1 MKISASKLIANRV
14 NAQKS
19 TGPRSVEG
27 KLASSI
33 NARRHGLAA
42 SPPNKLATDPRL
54 ESLAKEAR
62 AIGFSLEEARQL
74 ALTLLAA
81 RSVID
86 AKHAAYDPEPESEP
100 APRKDPVA
108 TFGQEMVDEALELGI
123 TMDELWDYAN
133 PPEPTLAELGLHE
146 PDPVAE
152 RIDEHRRLMRYEQR
166 AVNQIRK
173 AASIKKKQNEPNR
186 AVGRHFSLTHDK
198 GFYRNFECRCMM
210 MRSELSKTLFV
221 KTNGRKY

>member
-14 NAQKS
+14 NALKS
-19 TGPRSVEG
+19 TGPRSAEG

-42 SPPNKLATDPRL
+42 SPTRELATDLRL
-54 ESLAKEAR
+54 DSLAGEAR
-62 AIGFSLEEARQL
+62 ALGYSLEDARQL

-86 AKHAAYDPEPESEP
+86 AKHAAYAPEPEPESV
-100 APRKDPVA
+100 PRKDPVA
-108 TFGQEMVDEALELGI
+108 TFGQEMVDEALETGI

-133 PPEPTLAELGLHE
+133 PPEPTLAELGLPE
-146 PDPVAE
+146 PDSVAE
-152 RIDEHRRLMRYEQR
+152 RIDGRRRLMRYEQR

-173 AASIKKKQNEPNR
+173 AARIKK
-186 AVGRHFSLTHDK
+186 
-198 GFYRNFECRCMM
+198 
-210 MRSELSKTLFV
+210 
-221 KTNGRKY
+221 

>member
-14 NAQKS
+14 NALKS
-19 TGPRSVEG
+19 TGPRSAEG

-42 SPPNKLATDPRL
+42 SHTDELATDPRL
-54 ESLAKEAR
+54 GCLAKEAR
-62 AIGFSLEEARQL
+62 ALGFSLEDARQL
-74 ALTLLAA
+74 AVTLLAA

-86 AKHAAYDPEPESEP
+86 AKHAAYAPEPEPEP

-108 TFGQEMVDEALELGI
+108 TFEQEMVDEALETGI
-123 TMDELWDYAN
+123 TMEELWDYAN
-133 PPEPTLAELGLHE
+133 PPEPTLAELGLPE

-152 RIDEHRRLMRYEQR
+152 RIDEHRRLIRYEQR

-173 AASIKKKQNEPNR
+173 AARIKK
-186 AVGRHFSLTHDK
+186 
-198 GFYRNFECRCMM
+198 
-210 MRSELSKTLFV
+210 
-221 KTNGRKY
+221 

>member
-14 NAQKS
+14 NALKS
-19 TGPRSVEG
+19 TGPQSVEG

-42 SPPNKLATDPRL
+42 SHTNELATDPRL
-54 ESLAKEAR
+54 DSLAGEAR
-62 AIGFSLEEARQL
+62 ALGYSPEEARQL

-86 AKHAAYDPEPESEP
+86 AKHAAYAPEPEPEP

-108 TFGQEMVDEALELGI
+108 TFGQEMVDEALETGI
-123 TMDELWDYAN
+123 TMDELWDFAN
-133 PPEPTLAELGLHE
+133 PPEPTLAELGLPE
-146 PDPVAE
+146 PDPVVE
-152 RIDEHRRLMRYEQR
+152 RIDDHRRLIRYDQR

-173 AASIKKKQNEPNR
+173 AARIKK
-186 AVGRHFSLTHDK
+186 
-198 GFYRNFECRCMM
+198 
-210 MRSELSKTLFV
+210 
-221 KTNGRKY
+221 

>member
-14 NAQKS
+14 NALKS
-19 TGPRSVEG
+19 TGPRSAEG

-42 SPPNKLATDPRL
+42 SHMNELATDPL
-54 ESLAKEAR
+54 LDCLAEEAR
-62 AIGFSLEEARQL
+62 ALGFSLEDARQL

-81 RSVID
+81 RDVID
-86 AKHAAYDPEPESEP
+86 AKHAAYEPEPEPEP
-100 APRKDPVA
+100 VPRKDPVA
-108 TFGQEMVDEALELGI
+108 TFGQETVDEALATGI

-133 PPEPTLAELGLHE
+133 PSEPTLAELGLPE

-152 RIDEHRRLMRYEQR
+152 RIDEHRRLMRYDQR

-173 AASIKKKQNEPNR
+173 AARI
-186 AVGRHFSLTHDK
+186 
-198 GFYRNFECRCMM
+198 
-210 MRSELSKTLFV
+210 
-221 KTNGRKY
+221 RK

>member
-14 NAQKS
+14 NALKS
-19 TGPRSVEG
+19 TGPRSAEA

-42 SPPNKLATDPRL
+42 SPTNELAMDPRL
-54 ESLAKEAR
+54 ESLENEAR
-62 AIGFSLEEARQL
+62 ALGFSPEDARQL

-81 RSVID
+81 RGVID
-86 AKHAAYDPEPESEP
+86 AKHAAYDPEPEPEP
-100 APRKDPVA
+100 VPRKDPVA
-108 TFGQEMVDEALELGI
+108 TFGQETVDEALDTGV

-133 PPEPTLAELGLHE
+133 PPEPTLAELGLPE

-173 AASIKKKQNEPNR
+173 TARIKK
-186 AVGRHFSLTHDK
+186 
-198 GFYRNFECRCMM
+198 
-210 MRSELSKTLFV
+210 
-221 KTNGRKY
+221 

>member
-1 MKISASKLIANRV
+1 MKISASKLIANKV
-14 NAQKS
+14 NALKS
-19 TGPRSVEG
+19 TGPRSAEG

-42 SPPNKLATDPRL
+42 LHTNELAADPRL
-54 ESLAKEAR
+54 DSLAEEAR
-62 AIGFSLEEARQL
+62 ALGFFYEDSQQL

-86 AKHAAYDPEPESEP
+86 AKHAAYEPEPEPEP
-100 APRKDPVA
+100 VPRKDPVA
-108 TFGQEMVDEALELGI
+108 IFGQEMVDEALETGI

-133 PPEPTLAELGLHE
+133 PPEPTLADLGLPE

-173 AASIKKKQNEPNR
+173 VARIKK
-186 AVGRHFSLTHDK
+186 
-198 GFYRNFECRCMM
+198 
-210 MRSELSKTLFV
+210 
-221 KTNGRKY
+221 

>member
-14 NAQKS
+14 NALKS

-42 SPPNKLATDPRL
+42 SHTNELAADPRL
-54 ESLAKEAR
+54 DSLAGEAR
-62 AIGFSLEEARQL
+62 ALGYSLEDARQL

-86 AKHAAYDPEPESEP
+86 AKHAAYEPEPEPEP
-100 APRKDPVA
+100 VPRKDPVA
-108 TFGQEMVDEALELGI
+108 TFGQETVDEALETGI
-123 TMDELWDYAN
+123 TMVELWDYAN
-133 PPEPTLAELGLHE
+133 PPEPTLAELGLPE
-146 PDPVAE
+146 PDPVVA
-152 RIDEHRRLMRYEQR
+152 RIDEHRRLVRYEQR

-173 AASIKKKQNEPNR
+173 AARIKK
-186 AVGRHFSLTHDK
+186 
-198 GFYRNFECRCMM
+198 
-210 MRSELSKTLFV
+210 
-221 KTNGRKY
+221 

>member
-14 NAQKS
+14 NALKS
-19 TGPRSVEG
+19 TGPRSAEG

-42 SPPNKLATDPRL
+42 AHTNELATDLRL
-54 ESLAKEAR
+54 DSLAEEAR
-62 AIGFSLEEARQL
+62 ALGFSLEDARQL
-74 ALTLLAA
+74 ALTLLAG

-86 AKHAAYDPEPESEP
+86 AKHAAYDPEPEPEP

-108 TFGQEMVDEALELGI
+108 TFGQEMVDEALESGI

-133 PPEPTLAELGLHE
+133 PPEPTLADLGLPE

-173 AASIKKKQNEPNR
+173 VARIKK
-186 AVGRHFSLTHDK
+186 
-198 GFYRNFECRCMM
+198 
-210 MRSELSKTLFV
+210 
-221 KTNGRKY
+221 

>member
-14 NAQKS
+14 NALKS
-19 TGPRSVEG
+19 TGPRSAEG

-42 SPPNKLATDPRL
+42 SPTNELAMDPRL
-54 ESLAKEAR
+54 ESLEKEAR
-62 AIGFSLEEARQL
+62 ALGFSPEDARQL
-74 ALTLLAA
+74 ALMLLAA
-81 RSVID
+81 RGVID
-86 AKHAAYDPEPESEP
+86 AKHAAYEPEPEPEP
-100 APRKDPVA
+100 VPRKDPVA
-108 TFGQEMVDEALELGI
+108 IFGQATVDESLETGI

-133 PPEPTLAELGLHE
+133 PPEPTLAELGLPE

-173 AASIKKKQNEPNR
+173 AARIKK
-186 AVGRHFSLTHDK
+186 
-198 GFYRNFECRCMM
+198 
-210 MRSELSKTLFV
+210 
-221 KTNGRKY
+221 

>member
-14 NAQKS
+14 NALKS
-19 TGPRSVEG
+19 TGPRSSEG

-42 SPPNKLATDPRL
+42 SPTSELATDPL
-54 ESLAKEAR
+54 LDCLAEEGR
-62 AIGFSLEEARQL
+62 ALGFSLEDARQL
-74 ALTLLAA
+74 ALSLLAA

-86 AKHAAYDPEPESEP
+86 AKHAAYAPEPEPEP

-108 TFGQEMVDEALELGI
+108 TLGQEMVDEALETGI

-133 PPEPTLAELGLHE
+133 PPETTLAELGLPE
-146 PDPVAE
+146 PDSVAE

-173 AASIKKKQNEPNR
+173 AARIKK
-186 AVGRHFSLTHDK
+186 
-198 GFYRNFECRCMM
+198 
-210 MRSELSKTLFV
+210 
-221 KTNGRKY
+221 

>member
-14 NAQKS
+14 NALKS
-19 TGPRSVEG
+19 TGPRSAEG

-42 SPPNKLATDPRL
+42 SPTDELAADPRL
-54 ESLAKEAR
+54 YFIAEEAR
-62 AIGFSLEEARQL
+62 ALGFSPEDARQL

-81 RSVID
+81 RGVID
-86 AKHAAYDPEPESEP
+86 AKHAAYEPEPELEP
-100 APRKDPVA
+100 AVRKDPVA
-108 TFGQEMVDEALELGI
+108 TFGQETVDEALETGI

-133 PPEPTLAELGLHE
+133 PPEPTLAELGLPE

-152 RIDEHRRLMRYEQR
+152 RIDAHRKLMRYEQR

-173 AASIKKKQNEPNR
+173 AAKIKK
-186 AVGRHFSLTHDK
+186 
-198 GFYRNFECRCMM
+198 
-210 MRSELSKTLFV
+210 
-221 KTNGRKY
+221 

>member
-14 NAQKS
+14 NALKS
-19 TGPRSVEG
+19 TGPRSAEG

-42 SPPNKLATDPRL
+42 SPTDELAADPRL
-54 ESLAKEAR
+54 DSLTKEAR
-62 AIGFSLEEARQL
+62 ALGFSPEDARQL

-86 AKHAAYDPEPESEP
+86 AKHAAYAPEPEPEP

-108 TFGQEMVDEALELGI
+108 TFGQEMVGEALETGI
-123 TMDELWDYAN
+123 TMDELWEYAN
-133 PPEPTLAELGLHE
+133 PPEPTLAELGLPE

-152 RIDEHRRLMRYEQR
+152 RIDDHRRLIRYDQR
-166 AVNQIRK
+166 AVNQVRK
-173 AASIKKKQNEPNR
+173 ATRIKK
-186 AVGRHFSLTHDK
+186 
-198 GFYRNFECRCMM
+198 
-210 MRSELSKTLFV
+210 
-221 KTNGRKY
+221 

>member
-14 NAQKS
+14 NALKS
-19 TGPRSVEG
+19 TGPRSAEG

-42 SPPNKLATDPRL
+42 SPTSELAPDALLDCLT
-54 ESLAKEAR
+54 KEAR
-62 AIGFSLEEARQL
+62 ALGFSSEDARQL

-86 AKHAAYDPEPESEP
+86 AKHAAYDPEPEPEH

-108 TFGQEMVDEALELGI
+108 TFGQEAVDEALETGI

-133 PPEPTLAELGLHE
+133 PPEPTLAELGLPE

-166 AVNQIRK
+166 AVNQVRK
-173 AASIKKKQNEPNR
+173 AARIKK
-186 AVGRHFSLTHDK
+186 
-198 GFYRNFECRCMM
+198 
-210 MRSELSKTLFV
+210 
-221 KTNGRKY
+221 